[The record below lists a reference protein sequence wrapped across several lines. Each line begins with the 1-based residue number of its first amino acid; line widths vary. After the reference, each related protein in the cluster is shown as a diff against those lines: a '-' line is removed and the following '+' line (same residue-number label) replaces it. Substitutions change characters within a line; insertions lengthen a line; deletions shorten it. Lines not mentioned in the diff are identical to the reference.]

1 MDFDNKVNKVLETDV
16 LVIGGGMAGCCAAA
30 RAADHGL
37 DVIVVEKAHTKRSGC
52 AGMGIDHY
60 ESVPQGT
67 LTAKMLTERFE
78 FEQSRINGDRVGN
91 PNILYKYFDSQ
102 WDTIKGLEDLGADMK
117 WYDDDYYFFNR
128 PDMFPG
134 HRYWL
139 RVRWQNI
146 KPILSKA
153 IYQRKD
159 KVTTLERTMV
169 VDVITENGRAAG
181 VTAFNTRTGEF
192 FVIKANAVVIATGQ
206 LQRAYES
213 ESPNSDSYK
222 LRYDGSPSTQSG
234 DGFAM
239 AYRAGADLVNM
250 DINGWMFRCRD
261 DLVISFGN
269 FEHNDGLP
277 SHYFNNQGKEFMFA
291 DAQVYDKLETAGQT
305 PLYRR
310 LNHLP
315 DDYFKR
321 VQLCYVDEKMV
332 DFKFASDRQFNPHDH
347 AFEVTP
353 FKPLSFMASSGVHIG
368 EEFNT
373 NVPGLFAIGD
383 VASPLHS
390 CSVAAGSAFLLAD
403 ALPEYLKGLS
413 TTDLD
418 AGRIEASKERTYRP
432 LEGEKRDIVALD
444 LETSVRY
451 ICERYVGLKRSA
463 GKLNEGLRRLGS
475 LRKFVV
481 PRVMTDT
488 PHDLM
493 RYHEALN
500 ILEMAEVHI
509 ESCLSRKETR
519 GNFMRVDFPERDPA
533 RDNRLT
539 HQRLENGKSVIEF
552 KGVPD
557 LNPELMKED

>member
-1 MDFDNKVNKVLETDV
+1 MKFNNQNTNIVETDV
-16 LVIGGGMAGCCAAA
+16 VIVGGGMAGCCAAA

-37 DVIVVEKAHTKRSGC
+37 KVTVLEKGHSKRSGC

-60 ESVPQGT
+60 ESVPQDT
-67 LTAKMLTERFE
+67 LSAKELTERFE
-78 FEQSRINGDRVGN
+78 FEQARINGDRVGN
-91 PNILYKYFDSQ
+91 PNILYKYFASQ

-117 WYDDDYYFFNR
+117 WYDGDYYFFNR
-128 PDMFPG
+128 SDMFPG
-134 HRYWL
+134 QRYWL

-153 IYQRKD
+153 MYQREN
-159 KVTTLERTMV
+159 VTVLERTMA
-169 VDVITENGRAAG
+169 TEVLTDNGRAIG
-181 VTAFNTRTGEF
+181 VAAFNIRTGEYT
-192 FVIKANAVVIATGQ
+192 VIKAKSVIIATGQ

-239 AYRAGADLVNM
+239 AYRAGSDLVNM

-261 DLVISFGN
+261 DLVLSFGN

-277 SHYFNNQGKEFMFA
+277 SHYFDNQGKEFLFA
-291 DAQVYDKLETAGQT
+291 DAQVYDKMETAGRT
-305 PLYRR
+305 PLYRQ
-310 LNHLP
+310 LKHLP

-332 DFKFASDRQFNPHDH
+332 DFKFAEERQFNPHDH

-353 FKPLSFMASSGVHIG
+353 FKPLSFMASSGIHIG

-373 NVPGLFAIGD
+373 NVKGMFAIGD

-403 ALPEYLKGLS
+403 YLPEYIKSLS
-413 TTDLD
+413 DVD
-418 AGRIEASKERTYRP
+418 VDKEAINQAKENIFSP
-432 LEGEKRDIVALD
+432 LENKNQDTEPLD

-475 LRKFVV
+475 LRKQVL
-481 PRVMTDT
+481 PRVKTQN
-488 PHDLM
+488 PHELM

-500 ILEMAEVHI
+500 IMDMAEVHMQ
-509 ESCLSRKETR
+509 SCLERRETR
-519 GNFMRVDFPERDPA
+519 GNFMRVDFPERDPS
-533 RDNRLT
+533 RDNNLT
-539 HQRLENGKSVIEF
+539 HQRLENGKPVIEF
-552 KGVPD
+552 KTV
-557 LNPELMKED
+557 PELKTELMED